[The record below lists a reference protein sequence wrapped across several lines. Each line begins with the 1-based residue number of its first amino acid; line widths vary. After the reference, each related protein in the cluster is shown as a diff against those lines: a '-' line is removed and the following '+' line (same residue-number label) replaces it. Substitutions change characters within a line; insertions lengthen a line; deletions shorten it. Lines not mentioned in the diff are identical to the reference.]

1 MKDSED
7 YFTKEQRIEKLY
19 EEGRQLFRR
28 GKHEE
33 ALDRFKRIY
42 EDTTVFRD
50 VEETV
55 LDYYAHGEDAWLTKY
70 RARFGDLNDVA

>member
-7 YFTKEQRIEKLY
+7 FFAKEQRIEKLY
-19 EEGRQLFRR
+19 QEGRQLFLK
-28 GKHEE
+28 GKHGE

-50 VEETV
+50 VAEIVE
-55 LDYYAHGEDAWLTKY
+55 DYYAHGEDVWLRKY
-70 RARFGDLNDVA
+70 RARFESPSGVA

>member
-7 YFTKEQRIEKLY
+7 FFAKEQRIEKLY

-50 VEETV
+50 VGEIVE
-55 LDYYAHGEDAWLTKY
+55 DYYAHGEDVWLKKY
-70 RARFGDLNDVA
+70 RARFGDANDIA